1 MANYEVQWGE
11 NTYYET
17 DIGNPYQPC
26 MSLVTAMVEDNQP
39 IPISPFLVTNLSDG
53 YNTEETVDLEL
64 ILRLKQLE
72 AEFLEKQ
79 DFISQEIA

>member
-1 MANYEVQWGE
+1 
-11 NTYYET
+11 
-17 DIGNPYQPC
+17 
-26 MSLVTAMVEDNQP
+26 MVEDNQP